1 MVSLGLPPR
10 PRGVARSRRQG
21 HGLYDGR
28 KGSSSPFEQTVYL
41 LSEAGRAVD
50 RLLAERLEH
59 RGLTPA
65 HQALLSTLATLG
77 PHGRRDLVERLAL
90 PGTDADRVLD
100 DLLSRRLLQSTV
112 VHIGGRQEL
121 LAITD
126 PGRTALDLLHS
137 DASAA
142 QDGLLAALTRGQR
155 VELNSLLRRVCAAAA
170 RGAGGLGET
179 PGDGNRALMA
189 GPRSA

>member
-1 MVSLGLPPR
+1 M
-10 PRGVARSRRQG
+10 
-21 HGLYDGR
+21 YDGR

-65 HQALLSTLATLG
+65 HQALLSTLTTLG
-77 PHGRRDLVERLAL
+77 PHGRRDLVERVAM
-90 PGTDADRVLD
+90 PGAGVDRALD
-100 DLLSRRLLQSTV
+100 DLLSRGLLQSTV

-126 PGRTALDLLHS
+126 PGRAALDLLHS

-142 QDGLLAALTRGQR
+142 QDGLLASLTRGQR

-170 RGAGGLGET
+170 RGAGG
-179 PGDGNRALMA
+179 A
-189 GPRSA
+189 GPLAAEAGR

>member
-1 MVSLGLPPR
+1 MGN
-10 PRGVARSRRQG
+10 
-21 HGLYDGR
+21 GLYDGR

-65 HQALLSTLATLG
+65 HQSLLSTLATLG
-77 PHGRRDLVERLAL
+77 PHGRRDLVERLAMS
-90 PGTDADRVLD
+90 GADAHRALD
-100 DLLSRRLLQSTV
+100 DLLSRGLLQSTV

-126 PGRTALDLLHS
+126 PGRAALDLLHS
-137 DASAA
+137 DAAAA
-142 QDGLLAALTRGQR
+142 QDSLLAALTRGQR

-170 RGAGGLGET
+170 RGAGGLGEAS
-179 PGDGNRALMA
+179 GGGRAPTA
-189 GPRSA
+189 GPRPA